1 MELKWIIQIVS
12 PIIEDLRKKQNYSSF
27 TPAIM
32 GQFGENVSMG
42 QIRTGLK
49 KIGFADMLTIKAVEF
64 NRFVKKKRFYAF
76 FLLQAKLLKL

>member
-12 PIIEDLRKKQNYSSF
+12 PIIEDLRKKQKIIAAF
-27 TPAIM
+27 APAIV

-49 KIGFADMLTIKAVEF
+49 KIGFADMLTIKEAVEF
-64 NRFVKKKRFYAF
+64 NRFVKKEKDFMLSSCCRQSY
-76 FLLQAKLLKL
+76 